1 MTPEEFK
8 SQVLPLKNKLYAFA
22 LSLLSNT
29 EEAKDVVQDIMVKV
43 WEEDKDLNEYRNIE
57 AWCMTL
63 TRNRSLDR
71 MKRKDYRQDDV
82 ATMHHLKQ
90 EDRDPFHALSEKEL
104 VMKVK
109 KLVKKLP
116 VLQREIIL
124 LRDFQEHS
132 YEEICEVL
140 NIEMNQVKVYL
151 HRARKFIKEEIKK
164 LQVHGIQS

>member
-8 SQVLPLKNKLYAFA
+8 IQVLPLKNKLYAFA
-22 LSLLSNT
+22 LSMLQNA
-29 EEAKDVVQDIMVKV
+29 EEAKDVVQDVMVKV
-43 WEEDKDLNEYRNIE
+43 WEEDKELKEYRSVE

-63 TRNRSLDR
+63 TRNRALDR

-82 ATMHHLKQ
+82 ADLHDLKQ
-90 EDRDPFHALSEKEL
+90 EGRDPFHALSEKEM
-104 VMKVK
+104 VARVK
-109 KLVKKLP
+109 KLVGKLP
-116 VLQREIIL
+116 ALQREIIL
-124 LRDFQEHS
+124 LRDFQEHT

-151 HRARKFIKEEIKK
+151 HRARKFIKEEITK